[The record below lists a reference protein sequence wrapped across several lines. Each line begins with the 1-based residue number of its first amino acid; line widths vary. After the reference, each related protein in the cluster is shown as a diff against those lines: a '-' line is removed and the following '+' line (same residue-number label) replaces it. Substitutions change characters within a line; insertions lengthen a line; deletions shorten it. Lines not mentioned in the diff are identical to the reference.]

1 MKINLSTRG
10 AFSLLEVIAGM
21 MVCGI
26 VMLSLYA
33 GVSSGFNVTEIAREN
48 LRATQVMVEKLETI
62 RLYTFEQIGTPGF
75 IPATFSEPYFAI
87 GTNAG
92 HLTYSGTVT
101 ISDPP
106 MAPSYSDDLKQ
117 VDIQITWTSGGI
129 LRTRSMS
136 TLIAR
141 NGLQAYVYPN

>member
-1 MKINLSTRG
+1 MKIKLSTRG

-21 MVCGI
+21 VVCGI

-33 GVSSGFNVTEIAREN
+33 GISSGFNITEVAREN

-62 RLYTFEQIGTPGF
+62 RLYTFEQIEAPGF
-75 IPATFSEPYFAI
+75 IPPTFSEPYFAI
-87 GTNAG
+87 GTNVG
-92 HLTYSGTVT
+92 NLSYSGTVT
-101 ISDPP
+101 ISTPP
-106 MAPSYSDDLKQ
+106 MTPSYSDDLKQ

-129 LRTRSMS
+129 LRTREMS

-141 NGLQAYVYPN
+141 NGLQAYIY